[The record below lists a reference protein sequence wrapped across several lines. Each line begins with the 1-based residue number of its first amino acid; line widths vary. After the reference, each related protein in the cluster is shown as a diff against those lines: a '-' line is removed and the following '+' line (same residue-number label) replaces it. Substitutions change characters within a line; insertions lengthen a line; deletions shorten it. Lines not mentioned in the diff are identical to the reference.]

1 MALAHKDPRMN
12 IQEYFELIDRDLEHR
27 YEYIDG
33 YVYMMT
39 GGAPGHATIGSNM
52 CKILGNL
59 LEDSP
64 CVVYNSDA
72 YVALSE
78 DCYVCPDATVS
89 CDRRDHVSDKFIHH
103 ARVVVEVLSP
113 STEGRDRGIK
123 FAKYRTCLSIQEC
136 LFINSE
142 FIEIE
147 LFRRESGNL
156 WTIWTF
162 GPGDQV
168 ELASLGIR
176 FSVSEVYKKVYF
188 PEEEKE

>member
-12 IQEYFELIDRDLEHR
+12 IQEYLELIQNDPENR

-39 GGAPGHATIGSNM
+39 GGASAHATIGANM
-52 CKILGNL
+52 CKILGSL

-72 YVALSE
+72 YVELSE
-78 DCYVCPDATVS
+78 DCYVCPDTTVS
-89 CDRRDHVSDKFIHH
+89 CDRRDHTSGKFIRYP
-103 ARVVVEVLSP
+103 RVVVEVLSP
-113 STEGRDRGIK
+113 GTEGRDRGIK
-123 FAKYRTCLSIQEC
+123 FAKYRACLSIQEC
-136 LFINSE
+136 LFINCE
-142 FIEIE
+142 YMEIE

-162 GPGDQV
+162 EPGDQV
-168 ELASLGIR
+168 ELASLDLR
-176 FSVSEVYKKVYF
+176 FSVDEVYKKVYF
-188 PEEEKE
+188 PEEEND